1 MAGWTKRA
9 YVNGAF
15 EELGLGSYAFD
26 LPPEQEQMALRRLDA
41 MVAEWSARGI
51 RLGWPIS
58 SSSDAIDPDQD
69 PGTTDH
75 ARQAIITNLAIR
87 LAGPFG
93 KTIPAM
99 VATTARQSLA
109 NLVRS
114 SVVVPVMQF
123 PADVPMGAGNRSES
137 PFFPSPI
144 QSGDINAATAYDDL

>member
-15 EELGLGSYAFD
+15 EEIGLGSYAFE

-41 MVAEWSARGI
+41 MIAEWDARGI

-69 PGTTDH
+69 PGATDR
-75 ARQAIITNLAIR
+75 ARQAIVTNLAIR

-99 VATTARQSLA
+99 VATTAWQSLA

-123 PADVPMGAGNRSES
+123 PSDVPAGAGNKSLR
-137 PFFPSPI
+137 PFLPSPI